1 MKRSKRETPTLHYDF
16 GRWGYYVNDL
26 KDQIMP
32 GFSEPCGVEA
42 CGEYDIVFAASLLY
56 CNAQRNASMLL
67 RRTAEGCMVIEKS
80 RLQQFLHEATPIFSG
95 KVTMRNSI
103 YGEIDHH
110 FGPGYNFFGFDK
122 DSVEYDHK
130 PSNATVIRTKMN
142 SNIGRLYVVSERK
155 AFRRTRLERGIM
167 RDGEEVYESFEQEVE
182 HAECVLNSR
191 HYSILCQG
199 LGLPCHVATLITR
212 YVEDKP
218 EFIFAEPGDIW
229 IDIRLSTP
237 KRTYLLARRCK

>member
-1 MKRSKRETPTLHYDF
+1 MKPCQSYDF

-32 GFSEPCGVEA
+32 GFSEPCGVEV
-42 CGEYDIVFAASLLY
+42 CGEYDIVFAASLHY
-56 CNAQRNASMLL
+56 DNAQGHASMLL
-67 RRTAEGCMVIEKS
+67 RRTAEGRMVIEKNIV
-80 RLQQFLHEATPIFSG
+80 QAFLGIATPMIFSG
-95 KVTMRNSI
+95 NVTMRNSI
-103 YGEIDHH
+103 DGEIDNH

-122 DSVEYDHK
+122 DSVDYDHK
-130 PSNATVIRTKMN
+130 PSNATVIKTMRN
-142 SNIGRLYVVSERK
+142 NNIGRLYVVSERK
-155 AFRRTRLERGIM
+155 AFRRTRHERRIM
-167 RDGEEVYESFEQEVE
+167 TDGEEVYESFGQEVE
-182 HAECVLNSR
+182 HAERIMNSR

-212 YVEDKP
+212 YVEEKP

-237 KRTYLLARRCK
+237 KRTYVLARKCK